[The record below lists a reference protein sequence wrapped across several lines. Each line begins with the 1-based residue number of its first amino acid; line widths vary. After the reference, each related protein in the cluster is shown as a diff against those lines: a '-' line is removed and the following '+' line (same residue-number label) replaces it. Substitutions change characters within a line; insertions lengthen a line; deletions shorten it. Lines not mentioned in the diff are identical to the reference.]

1 MASVTWN
8 KIQLSLLIHQQFS
21 NIALYI
27 MRLIKVVN
35 NKKKT
40 FDHSNEIYYKLELDN
55 GSILLFTAFELNK
68 ALERY
73 KSWVNKTES

>member
-1 MASVTWN
+1 
-8 KIQLSLLIHQQFS
+8 
-21 NIALYI
+21 

-40 FDHSNEIYYKLELDN
+40 FDHSNEVYYKLELDN

-73 KSWVNKTES
+73 KSWINKTES